1 MLSNALLSTTVAK
14 TAEEASNDFL
24 EMMKTILMG
33 DINIGPLTLPMWSL
47 LAIVVGIFII
57 GAIIVAALSKKRVS
71 HSELNNADEI
81 VKDVQIK
88 YGMSKKQYKNPTPA
102 YVENKEIPNPETAA
116 TPIEELAEQ
125 LFAVKEEAPVDNTT
139 GVEVNETTIQEN
151 CEENE
156 DSQQQNEEQP
166 SDGTE
171 NNDATQPVE
180 EKKPEEEIEVPVSD
194 RYEKEVNFDDLEMD
208 DILDE
213 MFEEKA
219 EDPAQAPVVE
229 EKVEEP
235 TQEPVVEKKAEE
247 PVQEPIVEEKA
258 EEPTQEPVV
267 EEKTEEPVQEPV
279 VEEKA
284 EEPVQEPIVEEK
296 VEEPV
301 QEPVVEEKAEE
312 PVQEPIVEE
321 KVEEPVQEPIVEE
334 KVDEPTQEPVV
345 EEKAEEPA
353 QEPVVEEKVDE
364 PTQEP
369 VVEVAEPTQEP
380 IVEEKT
386 EENVVE
392 ETEEVAAEQAAT
404 HSNRIQATLTS
415 SAPIIKPSTTKKA
428 PVAKKANLI
437 KAPSSR
443 PANAKTKK
451 ASQAKAISM
460 QTKAAPANTISNFA
474 PITMVNNDKAV
485 TIIKLFGDKIDPKF
499 GKFVVEQ
506 IPNELVKPFRFV
518 IKDKQ
523 GVTVFVSEGYK
534 IRPRARQIETLRK
547 AVEQGSIIYGKDAN
561 GYFTYKLMTSDNKIF
576 GSGMPNRS
584 LEAAQKDGEFLK
596 VAAAKI
602 NYIEDPTA

>member
-156 DSQQQNEEQP
+156 DSKQQNEEQP
-166 SDGTE
+166 SDSTE

-180 EKKPEEEIEVPVSD
+180 EKKTEEEIEVPVSD

-219 EDPAQAPVVE
+219 EEPAQEPVVE
-229 EKVEEP
+229 EKAEEP
-235 TQEPVVEKKAEE
+235 TQEPVA
-247 PVQEPIVEEKA
+247 EEKA

-267 EEKTEEPVQEPV
+267 EEK
-279 VEEKA
+279 VE
-284 EEPVQEPIVEEK
+284 
-296 VEEPV
+296 
-301 QEPVVEEKAEE
+301 
-312 PVQEPIVEE
+312 
-321 KVEEPVQEPIVEE
+321 
-334 KVDEPTQEPVV
+334 EPTQEPVV

-353 QEPVVEEKVDE
+353 QEPVVEEKVEE

-369 VVEVAEPTQEP
+369 VAEEKAEEPTQEPVVEEKVEEPTQEPVAEEKVEEPAQEPVVEEKVEEPAQEPVVEEKVEEPTPTPIVEVAEPTQEP

-404 HSNRIQATLTS
+404 PSNRIQATLTS
-415 SAPIIKPSTTKKA
+415 SAPVIKPSTTKKA

-443 PANAKTKK
+443 PTNAKTKK

>member
-166 SDGTE
+166 SDSTE

-180 EKKPEEEIEVPVSD
+180 EKKTEEEIEVPVSD

-219 EDPAQAPVVE
+219 EEPAQEPVVE
-229 EKVEEP
+229 EKAEEP
-235 TQEPVVEKKAEE
+235 TQEPVA
-247 PVQEPIVEEKA
+247 EEKA

-267 EEKTEEPVQEPV
+267 EEK
-279 VEEKA
+279 
-284 EEPVQEPIVEEK
+284 
-296 VEEPV
+296 VEEPT
-301 QEPVVEEKAEE
+301 PT
-312 PVQEPIVEE
+312 PI
-321 KVEEPVQEPIVEE
+321 
-334 KVDEPTQEPVV
+334 
-345 EEKAEEPA
+345 
-353 QEPVVEEKVDE
+353 
-364 PTQEP
+364 
-369 VVEVAEPTQEP
+369 VEVAEPTQEP

-404 HSNRIQATLTS
+404 PSNRIQATLTS
-415 SAPIIKPSTTKKA
+415 SAPVIKPSTTKKA

-443 PANAKTKK
+443 PTNAKTKK

>member
-24 EMMKTILMG
+24 EMIKTILMG

-219 EDPAQAPVVE
+219 EEPAQEPVAEEKVEEPAQEPVVEEKAEEPAQEPVAEEKVEEPAQEPIAEEKAEEPAQEPIAEEKAEDPTQEPVVEEKTEEPVQEPIVE

-235 TQEPVVEKKAEE
+235 TQEPVVEEKAEE
-247 PVQEPIVEEKA
+247 LVQEPIAEEKA
-258 EEPTQEPVV
+258 EEPA
-267 EEKTEEPVQEPV
+267 QEPV

-296 VEEPV
+296 V
-301 QEPVVEEKAEE
+301 
-312 PVQEPIVEE
+312 
-321 KVEEPVQEPIVEE
+321 
-334 KVDEPTQEPVV
+334 DEPT
-345 EEKAEEPA
+345 
-353 QEPVVEEKVDE
+353 
-364 PTQEP
+364 PTP
-369 VVEVAEPTQEP
+369 IVEVAEPTQEP

-392 ETEEVAAEQAAT
+392 KTEEVAAEQAAT
-404 HSNRIQATLTS
+404 PSNRIQATLTS
-415 SAPIIKPSTTKKA
+415 SAPVIKPSTTKKA

-596 VAAAKI
+596 VASAKI

>member
-166 SDGTE
+166 SDSTE

-180 EKKPEEEIEVPVSD
+180 EKKTEEEIEVPVSD

-219 EDPAQAPVVE
+219 EEPAQEPVVE
-229 EKVEEP
+229 EKAEEP
-235 TQEPVVEKKAEE
+235 TQEPVA
-247 PVQEPIVEEKA
+247 EEKA

-267 EEKTEEPVQEPV
+267 EEK
-279 VEEKA
+279 VE
-284 EEPVQEPIVEEK
+284 
-296 VEEPV
+296 
-301 QEPVVEEKAEE
+301 
-312 PVQEPIVEE
+312 
-321 KVEEPVQEPIVEE
+321 
-334 KVDEPTQEPVV
+334 EPTQEPVV

-353 QEPVVEEKVDE
+353 QEPVVEEKVEE

-369 VVEVAEPTQEP
+369 VAEEKAEEPTQEPVVEEKVEEPTQEPVAEEKVEEPAQEPVVEEKVEEPAQEPVVEEKVEEPTPTPIVEVAEPTQEP

-404 HSNRIQATLTS
+404 PSNRIQATLTS
-415 SAPIIKPSTTKKA
+415 SAPVIKPSTTKKA

-443 PANAKTKK
+443 PTNAKTKK

-576 GSGMPNRS
+576 GSVMPNRS

>member
-166 SDGTE
+166 SDSTE

-180 EKKPEEEIEVPVSD
+180 EKKTEEEIEVPVSD

-219 EDPAQAPVVE
+219 EEPAQEPVVE
-229 EKVEEP
+229 EKAEEP
-235 TQEPVVEKKAEE
+235 TQEPVA
-247 PVQEPIVEEKA
+247 EEKA

-267 EEKTEEPVQEPV
+267 EEK
-279 VEEKA
+279 VE
-284 EEPVQEPIVEEK
+284 
-296 VEEPV
+296 
-301 QEPVVEEKAEE
+301 
-312 PVQEPIVEE
+312 
-321 KVEEPVQEPIVEE
+321 
-334 KVDEPTQEPVV
+334 EPTQEPVA
-345 EEKAEEPA
+345 EEKVEEPA
-353 QEPVVEEKVDE
+353 QEPVVEEKVEE
-364 PTQEP
+364 PAQEP
-369 VVEVAEPTQEP
+369 VVE
-380 IVEEKT
+380 
-386 EENVVE
+386 
-392 ETEEVAAEQAAT
+392 
-404 HSNRIQATLTS
+404 
-415 SAPIIKPSTTKKA
+415 
-428 PVAKKANLI
+428 
-437 KAPSSR
+437 
-443 PANAKTKK
+443 
-451 ASQAKAISM
+451 
-460 QTKAAPANTISNFA
+460 
-474 PITMVNNDKAV
+474 
-485 TIIKLFGDKIDPKF
+485 
-499 GKFVVEQ
+499 
-506 IPNELVKPFRFV
+506 
-518 IKDKQ
+518 
-523 GVTVFVSEGYK
+523 
-534 IRPRARQIETLRK
+534 
-547 AVEQGSIIYGKDAN
+547 
-561 GYFTYKLMTSDNKIF
+561 
-576 GSGMPNRS
+576 
-584 LEAAQKDGEFLK
+584 
-596 VAAAKI
+596 
-602 NYIEDPTA
+602 

>member
-166 SDGTE
+166 SDSTE

-180 EKKPEEEIEVPVSD
+180 EKKTEEEIEVPVSD

-219 EDPAQAPVVE
+219 EEPAQEPVVE
-229 EKVEEP
+229 EKAEEP
-235 TQEPVVEKKAEE
+235 TQEPVA
-247 PVQEPIVEEKA
+247 EEKA

-267 EEKTEEPVQEPV
+267 EEK
-279 VEEKA
+279 VE
-284 EEPVQEPIVEEK
+284 
-296 VEEPV
+296 
-301 QEPVVEEKAEE
+301 
-312 PVQEPIVEE
+312 
-321 KVEEPVQEPIVEE
+321 
-334 KVDEPTQEPVV
+334 EPTQEPVV

-353 QEPVVEEKVDE
+353 QEPVVEEKVEE

-369 VVEVAEPTQEP
+369 VAEEKAEEPTQEPVVEEKVEEPTQEPVAEEKVEEPAQEPVVEEKVEEPAQEPVVEEKVEEPTPTPIVEVAEPTQEP

-404 HSNRIQATLTS
+404 PSNRIQATLTS
-415 SAPIIKPSTTKKA
+415 SAPVIKPSTTKKA

-443 PANAKTKK
+443 PTNAKTKK

>member
-1 MLSNALLSTTVAK
+1 MLSSALLSTTVAK
-14 TAEEASNDFL
+14 TAEEASSGDFL
-24 EMMKTILMG
+24 EMIKTIMLG
-33 DINIGPLTLPMWSL
+33 DIDIGPLTLPMWSL

-57 GAIIVAALSKKRVS
+57 GAIIVGALNKKRVS
-71 HSELNNADEI
+71 HAELNNADEI

-88 YGMSKKQYKNPTPA
+88 YAMSKKQYKNPTPA

-125 LFAVKEEAPVDNTT
+125 LFATKQEAPVDNTT
-139 GVEVNETTIQEN
+139 GIEVNETTIEEN
-151 CEENE
+151 CEEKE
-156 DSQQQNEEQP
+156 ETEEPSAEQP
-166 SDGTE
+166 EENAENTE
-171 NNDATQPVE
+171 DAQQTE
-180 EKKPEEEIEVPVSD
+180 EKKPEEEIVVPVSD
-194 RYEKEVNFDDLEMD
+194 RYEQDVNFDDLDMD

-213 MFEEKA
+213 ML
-219 EDPAQAPVVE
+219 
-229 EKVEEP
+229 
-235 TQEPVVEKKAEE
+235 
-247 PVQEPIVEEKA
+247 EEKA
-258 EEPTQEPVV
+258 EEPTAEPVA
-267 EEKTEEPVQEPV
+267 EEKAEEPTAEPVAEEKAEEPATEPV

-284 EEPVQEPIVEEK
+284 EEPTP
-296 VEEPV
+296 
-301 QEPVVEEKAEE
+301 
-312 PVQEPIVEE
+312 
-321 KVEEPVQEPIVEE
+321 
-334 KVDEPTQEPVV
+334 EPVV

-353 QEPVVEEKVDE
+353 PEPIAEEKAEEPAAEPVVEEKAEEPATEPVVEEKVEEPAAEPVAEEKAEE
-364 PTQEP
+364 PTPEP
-369 VVEVAEPTQEP
+369 VAEEKAEEPAAEPVAQE
-380 IVEEKT
+380 I
-386 EENVVE
+386 
-392 ETEEVAAEQAAT
+392 EEVAAEQAPT
-404 HSNRIQATLTS
+404 PSNKIQATLTS
-415 SAPIIKPSTTKKA
+415 SAPVIKPSTTKKA

-451 ASQAKAISM
+451 ASQAKAIST
-460 QTKAAPANTISNFA
+460 QAKATPANTISNFA

-485 TIIKLFGDKIDPKF
+485 TIIKLFGDKIDPKV

-561 GYFTYKLMTSDNKIF
+561 GYFTYKLMTADNKVF

>member
-166 SDGTE
+166 SDSTE

-180 EKKPEEEIEVPVSD
+180 EKKTEEEIEVPVSD

-219 EDPAQAPVVE
+219 EEPAQEPVVE
-229 EKVEEP
+229 EKAEEP
-235 TQEPVVEKKAEE
+235 TQEPVA
-247 PVQEPIVEEKA
+247 EEKA

-267 EEKTEEPVQEPV
+267 EEK
-279 VEEKA
+279 VE
-284 EEPVQEPIVEEK
+284 
-296 VEEPV
+296 
-301 QEPVVEEKAEE
+301 
-312 PVQEPIVEE
+312 
-321 KVEEPVQEPIVEE
+321 
-334 KVDEPTQEPVV
+334 EPTQEPVA
-345 EEKAEEPA
+345 EEKVEEPA
-353 QEPVVEEKVDE
+353 QEPVVEEKVEE
-364 PTQEP
+364 PAQEP
-369 VVEVAEPTQEP
+369 VVEEKVEEPTPTPIVEVAEPTQEP

-404 HSNRIQATLTS
+404 PSNRIQATLTS
-415 SAPIIKPSTTKKA
+415 SAPVIKPSTTKKA

-443 PANAKTKK
+443 PTNAKTKK

>member
-1 MLSNALLSTTVAK
+1 MLSKALLSTTVAK

-171 NNDATQPVE
+171 NNDATQSVE

-219 EDPAQAPVVE
+219 EEPAQETIVEEKAEEPAQEPVAE

-235 TQEPVVEKKAEE
+235 AQEPVA
-247 PVQEPIVEEKA
+247 EEKA

-267 EEKTEEPVQEPV
+267 EEK
-279 VEEKA
+279 VE
-284 EEPVQEPIVEEK
+284 
-296 VEEPV
+296 
-301 QEPVVEEKAEE
+301 
-312 PVQEPIVEE
+312 
-321 KVEEPVQEPIVEE
+321 
-334 KVDEPTQEPVV
+334 EPTQEPVV

-353 QEPVVEEKVDE
+353 QEPVVEEKAEEPVQEPIVEEKVDE
-364 PTQEP
+364 PTP
-369 VVEVAEPTQEP
+369 TPIVEVAEPTQEP

-404 HSNRIQATLTS
+404 PSNRIQATLTS
-415 SAPIIKPSTTKKA
+415 SAPVIKPSTTKKA

>member
-24 EMMKTILMG
+24 EMIKTILMG

-116 TPIEELAEQ
+116 TPIEELADQ

-180 EKKPEEEIEVPVSD
+180 EKKSEEEIEVPVSD

-219 EDPAQAPVVE
+219 EEPAQELVVEEKAEEPAQEPVVEVKAEELAQEPVVEEKAEEPAQEPVVE

-235 TQEPVVEKKAEE
+235 TQEPVVEEKVEEPTQEPVVEEKAEE
-247 PVQEPIVEEKA
+247 PAQEPIVEEKA
-258 EEPTQEPVV
+258 EEPAQEPVV
-267 EEKTEEPVQEPV
+267 EEKAEELVQEPIAEEKAEEPAQEPV

-296 VEEPV
+296 V
-301 QEPVVEEKAEE
+301 
-312 PVQEPIVEE
+312 
-321 KVEEPVQEPIVEE
+321 
-334 KVDEPTQEPVV
+334 DEPT
-345 EEKAEEPA
+345 
-353 QEPVVEEKVDE
+353 
-364 PTQEP
+364 PTP
-369 VVEVAEPTQEP
+369 MVEVAEPTQEP

-404 HSNRIQATLTS
+404 PSNRIQATLTS
-415 SAPIIKPSTTKKA
+415 SAPVIKPSTTKKA

-596 VAAAKI
+596 VAATKI

>member
-166 SDGTE
+166 SDSTE

-180 EKKPEEEIEVPVSD
+180 EKKTEEEIEVPVSD

-219 EDPAQAPVVE
+219 EEPAQEPVVE
-229 EKVEEP
+229 EKAEEP
-235 TQEPVVEKKAEE
+235 TQEPVA
-247 PVQEPIVEEKA
+247 EEKA

-267 EEKTEEPVQEPV
+267 EEK
-279 VEEKA
+279 VE
-284 EEPVQEPIVEEK
+284 
-296 VEEPV
+296 
-301 QEPVVEEKAEE
+301 
-312 PVQEPIVEE
+312 
-321 KVEEPVQEPIVEE
+321 
-334 KVDEPTQEPVV
+334 EPTQEPVV

-353 QEPVVEEKVDE
+353 QEPVVEEKVEE

-369 VVEVAEPTQEP
+369 VAEEKAEEPTQEPVVEEKVEEPTQEPVAEEKVEEPAQEPVVEEKVEEPAQEPVDEEKVEEPTPTPIVEVAEPTQEP

-404 HSNRIQATLTS
+404 PSNRIQATLTS
-415 SAPIIKPSTTKKA
+415 SAPVIKPSTTKKA

-443 PANAKTKK
+443 PTNAKTKK